1 MAVQVVHCARTHIP
15 LVWEYHSAHNLE
27 DLYIYYEDCQQMAVK
42 GVVLTKSGKQSV
54 WQKGPGICKKVPMG
68 QQWCCWHGSGGRQK
82 WGQGNH
88 LGRHDHSLGSK
99 SRGPELGPSGSR
111 YGEEV

>member
-1 MAVQVVHCARTHIP
+1 MVVQVVHCARTHIP

-54 WQKGPGICKKVPMG
+54 WQKGPGICIKVPMG
-68 QQWCCWHGSGGRQK
+68 QPWCC
-82 WGQGNH
+82 
-88 LGRHDHSLGSK
+88 
-99 SRGPELGPSGSR
+99 
-111 YGEEV
+111 